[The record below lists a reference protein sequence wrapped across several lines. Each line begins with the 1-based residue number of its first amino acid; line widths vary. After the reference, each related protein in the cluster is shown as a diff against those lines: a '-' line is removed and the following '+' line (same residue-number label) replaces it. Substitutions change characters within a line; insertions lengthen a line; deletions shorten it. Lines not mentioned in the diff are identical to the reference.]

1 MKPAIPMKTRQT
13 IVKFLLKKR
22 LQLQLLFIMLAT
34 VLVAALSVF
43 LISDAV
49 RSAEG
54 VVLAD
59 AARTLTAAVSE
70 LNEQSPN
77 HTDTDSAFPAL
88 PVAARDA
95 SLRRVSQ
102 VVLRLFP
109 GVEGGYYDGAHF
121 LGYSFPTHDAGLR
134 KTDVPTAELDDILAA
149 IEQSRS
155 AGTAQRILRGRHDIV
170 VIEAKTDLRRGL
182 VGWTMKRLTG
192 GSDAGG
198 HRREILLSALVLA
211 ALVCIAGTLATGLL
225 LQRGID
231 QIKSGLAALESD
243 FSYRLPQ
250 RKDELGEVSDSINRM
265 ADARQKLET
274 DLRREDRMRAVGRL
288 VARMAHEIRNPLNS
302 IRLAVEYVERRLGKN
317 DVRAADLHSVLEEV
331 DRLSSLLSNLLTF
344 QKTRRPDLRDQPVA
358 PVLEKCVSLIQPQ
371 ADARNVKIRARTGVA
386 GLQTR
391 FDREHL
397 TQMLMNLL
405 LNAIEAAG
413 QGGSIDV
420 RLEQDEEVARIQVQ
434 DSGPG
439 LTAEQKEHLF
449 EAFYSTKAGGT
460 GLGLAVSRELA
471 EGMGASLRYRS
482 DGPGATFEIELR
494 RIAYANSNNPNC

>member
-1 MKPAIPMKTRQT
+1 MFHRWSCAH
-13 IVKFLLKKR
+13 
-22 LQLQLLFIMLAT
+22 
-34 VLVAALSVF
+34 S
-43 LISDAV
+43 
-49 RSAEG
+49 
-54 VVLAD
+54 
-59 AARTLTAAVSE
+59 
-70 LNEQSPN
+70 
-77 HTDTDSAFPAL
+77 
-88 PVAARDA
+88 
-95 SLRRVSQ
+95 
-102 VVLRLFP
+102 P

-192 GSDAGG
+192 GRDAGG

-211 ALVCIAGTLATGLL
+211 ALVCIAGTLATGVLL
-225 LQRGID
+225 ERGID

-243 FSYRLPQ
+243 FSHRLPQ
-250 RKDELGEVSDSINRM
+250 RKDELGEISNSINRM
-265 ADARQKLET
+265 ADARQKLEA

-288 VARMAHEIRNPLNS
+288 VAGMAHEIRNPLNS

-344 QKTRRPDLRDQPVA
+344 QKTRRPDLRDQFVA

-371 ADARNVKIRARTGVA
+371 ATARNVKIRAKTGMA
-386 GLQTR
+386 DLETR

-420 RLEQDEEVARIQVQ
+420 RLEQDKELARIQVQ

-439 LTAEQKEHLF
+439 LTEEQKEHLF

-494 RIAYANSNNPNC
+494 RIGVCQRQQS